1 MGWGRPDGLTA
12 PWGIQVAAAKE
23 MERVKQDYGHG
34 TVAGPEMGPE
44 SVTLGFDP
52 GRDKCGVAAVTG
64 DRRVLSHEVVPAS
77 GAITVLAAWL
87 RAYGCTTLVLGD
99 RTSSRAWR
107 QRLEV
112 DLTPSPT
119 IVLVDEHNTTLL
131 ARDRYWQMYPPHGLQ
146 RFIPQG
152 LREPPRPL
160 DDIAAI
166 LLVERYFDAIAAPQ
180 SLN

>member
-1 MGWGRPDGLTA
+1 
-12 PWGIQVAAAKE
+12 
-23 MERVKQDYGHG
+23 MEQNYGHG
-34 TVAGPEMGPE
+34 TVMGPEMGPE

-77 GAITVLAAWL
+77 GAIPLLAAWL
-87 RAYGCTTLVLGD
+87 RAYGVATVVLGD
-99 RTSSRAWR
+99 RTSSRSWR
-107 QRLEV
+107 SRLEAE
-112 DLTPSPT
+112 LTPAPS

-146 RFIPQG
+146 RLIPQG

-166 LLVERYFDAIAAPQ
+166 LLVERYLDAIAASP
-180 SLN
+180 SP